1 MMWWIYAAL
10 MNNLDTALK
19 RVLINTVFGVSI
31 LLILALA
38 VLFRY
43 YIDMQHQQLK
53 HKQQVERTYNIK

>member
-1 MMWWIYAAL
+1 MMWRIYAAL

-53 HKQQVERTYNIK
+53 RKQPVERTYNIK